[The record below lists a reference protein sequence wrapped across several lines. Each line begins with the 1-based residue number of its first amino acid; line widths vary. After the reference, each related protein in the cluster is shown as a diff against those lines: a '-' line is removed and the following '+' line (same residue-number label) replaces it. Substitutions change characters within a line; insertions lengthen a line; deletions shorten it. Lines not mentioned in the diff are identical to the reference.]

1 MEVKRVDLILGLSF
15 ITFALA
21 VYLIAPIQASGYTFK
36 GISPAFFPR
45 ILTVMIM
52 LFGGLLSIQG
62 LRSRNDEQFVLGKKT
77 MVRIIIVSVTA
88 FAYLFIIPWLGY
100 IISTMLF
107 MMAMLM
113 FYRAKKP
120 QIIIIS
126 IVMPLLLHFT
136 FTRIMYVVLPV
147 GYLIE
152 LIIY

>member
-1 MEVKRVDLILGLSF
+1 MGVKKIDFILGLGF
-15 ITFALA
+15 ITFAMA
-21 VYLIAPIQASGYTFK
+21 VYYIAPVQASGHSFR

-45 ILTVMIM
+45 ILAVMII
-52 LFGGLLSIQG
+52 LLGGLLSIQG
-62 LRSRNDEQFVLGKKT
+62 LRSRNDEQLRFDKKT
-77 MVRIIIVSVTA
+77 MVRILIVSATA

-107 MMAMLM
+107 MTSMLT
-113 FYRAKKP
+113 FYGAKKL

-126 IVMPLLLHFT
+126 IGMPLLLYFA